1 MNKDIQTLIEREAEA
16 LEELY
21 RAIEDHKV
29 WRKSKRGRSYLR
41 KHPISKKEMLQTLK
55 DRL

>member
-1 MNKDIQTLIEREAEA
+1 MTVNKA
-16 LEELY
+16 LEGLY

-29 WRKSKRGRSYLR
+29 WRKSKRGRSYLQ
-41 KHPISKKEMLQTLK
+41 KHPISKKEILQTFK

>member
-1 MNKDIQTLIEREAEA
+1 MKANEA
-16 LEELY
+16 LDELY
-21 RAIEDHKV
+21 RAIEDYKV

-41 KHPISKKEMLQTLK
+41 KHPISKKEILRTFK

>member
-1 MNKDIQTLIEREAEA
+1 MTVNEA
-16 LEELY
+16 LEGLY

-41 KHPISKKEMLQTLK
+41 KHPISKKEILRTLK